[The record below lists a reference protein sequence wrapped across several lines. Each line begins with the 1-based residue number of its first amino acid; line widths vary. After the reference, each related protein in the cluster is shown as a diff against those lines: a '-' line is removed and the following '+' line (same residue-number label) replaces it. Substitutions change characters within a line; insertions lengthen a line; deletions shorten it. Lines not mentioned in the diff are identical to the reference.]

1 MEENKD
7 FNLQKFQS
15 EVLEDFKFLK
25 DAFGYAGF
33 YTDGFEDIEDKLD
46 LSYSPMGLIKRVIL
60 SCFKFLGGK
69 IKKNV
74 LSKPDFIEK
83 DKKAVEIMNN
93 PEIRKLL
100 CNALRKEL
108 KSDLFR
114 EEYQIKTVKAVT
126 STLAEDKAVKKFA
139 IQRDV
144 RLFSLVIL
152 KILQEGLQVYC
163 RK

>member
-1 MEENKD
+1 MEDNKD

-15 EVLEDFKFLK
+15 EILADFKFLK

-46 LSYSPMGLIKRVIL
+46 LSNSPMGLIKRINL
-60 SCFKFLGGK
+60 CGFKFVGGK
-69 IKKNV
+69 FKKNI
-74 LSKPDFIEK
+74 LSKPEFIEK
-83 DKKAVEIMNN
+83 DKRAVEIINN
-93 PEIRKLL
+93 AEIRKLL

-126 STLAEDKAVKKFA
+126 LTLAQDKVVNKFA

-144 RLFSLVIL
+144 RLFSLIIL

-163 RK
+163 GK